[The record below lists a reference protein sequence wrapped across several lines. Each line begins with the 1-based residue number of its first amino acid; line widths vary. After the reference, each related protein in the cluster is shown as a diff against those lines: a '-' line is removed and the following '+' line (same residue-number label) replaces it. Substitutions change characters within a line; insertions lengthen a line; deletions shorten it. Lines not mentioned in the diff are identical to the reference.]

1 MMSVHMQGIERAFN
15 KTQAQREAIL
25 TSVYEQNASSLV
37 RMEIRN
43 TKRELDKVKAQIAEA
58 DKKLA
63 VLKAENSEKRKQLA
77 EMEAQKVK
85 ALEAKRSAD
94 LKALVAK
101 YQAKPVVSPTTPIPA
116 PVVVEKDPA
125 ITALEAALAKMFPK
139 RK

>member
-1 MMSVHMQGIERAFN
+1 MRGIERAFN
-15 KTQAQREAIL
+15 KTQAQRDVIL
-25 TSVYEQNASSLV
+25 TSVYESNASSLV

-43 TKRELDKVKAQIAEA
+43 TKRELDKVKSQIVEA

-63 VLKAENSEKRKQLA
+63 ALQSENEDRRKQLA

-85 ALEAKRSAD
+85 ALEAKKSAD

-101 YQAKPVVSPTTPIPA
+101 YQVKPVVAPTAPA
-116 PVVVEKDPA
+116 EEKDPSVV
-125 ITALEAALAKMFPK
+125 ALEAALAKMFPK